1 MERWKMSFKKSR
13 NKEADK
19 KEPSPWQP
27 QGLRSCTA
35 AARDRRA
42 LSLVDHSAETGD
54 HRTPSQER
62 QLQLNRNKVL
72 HITQAPANI
81 YFRLLYLQHFQAHQ
95 LEAPLLKSLNDLSNK
110 ATLNSIW
117 LYRYKSP
124 LPYTWNTWWET
135 QRRTTNFYGSKLSDM
150 YLDGYLW
157 FLLRKE

>member
-1 MERWKMSFKKSR
+1 MSAKLMERWKMSFKKSR

-124 LPYTWNTWWET
+124 LPYTWNT
-135 QRRTTNFYGSKLSDM
+135 
-150 YLDGYLW
+150 
-157 FLLRKE
+157 